1 MNLEKIK
8 CFVDIVKYNSFT
20 KAAQEN
26 YITQAAISQQIASME
41 AELGFPLFVRSKRGF
56 TVTDSGKSFYESS
69 LRLLALYSRSLSR
82 ARCIA
87 HNLSGYISLGI
98 WPGLDT
104 THTYCVIQ
112 RLLQAYP
119 SMQITIR
126 PGAPTELFHK
136 YTVGKLAMAIAMP
149 YDFSDNTISD
159 AVIEPLLTCGWRLFV
174 SRDHPLAQFD
184 AVDIADIRNEK
195 FAVQGE
201 ESIGFQTY
209 NLTVT
214 EQMLIHHALSPAFV
228 VPNFDTQQMLV
239 ATNQAVMLL
248 PECCHPTVP
257 ALFQSIRLTGYPE
270 TCTFS
275 AIWRSHSASPVL
287 LAYAALL
294 KEYFAARSAGAC
306 AFPPLDAASF
316 PACFGENARAEA

>member
-126 PGAPTELFHK
+126 PGTPTELFHK

-159 AVIEPLLTCGWRLFV
+159 AVIEPLLTCGRH
-174 SRDHPLAQFD
+174 SQLADRIFM
-184 AVDIADIRNEK
+184 K
-195 FAVQGE
+195 
-201 ESIGFQTY
+201 
-209 NLTVT
+209 
-214 EQMLIHHALSPAFV
+214 
-228 VPNFDTQQMLV
+228 
-239 ATNQAVMLL
+239 
-248 PECCHPTVP
+248 
-257 ALFQSIRLTGYPE
+257 
-270 TCTFS
+270 
-275 AIWRSHSASPVL
+275 
-287 LAYAALL
+287 
-294 KEYFAARSAGAC
+294 
-306 AFPPLDAASF
+306 
-316 PACFGENARAEA
+316 

>member
-1 MNLEKIK
+1 MHLEKIK
-8 CFVDIVKYNSFT
+8 CFVDFVKFNSFT

-214 EQMLIHHALSPAFV
+214 EQMLNHHALSPAFV

-239 ATNQAVMLL
+239 ATSNGSGLVSVHSPDRISGDLHLFRHLALSFGESGPVGL
-248 PECCHPTVP
+248 CRP
-257 ALFQSIRLTGYPE
+257 AQGVFCR
-270 TCTFS
+270 TFS
-275 AIWRSHSASPVL
+275 RGL
-287 LAYAALL
+287 
-294 KEYFAARSAGAC
+294 R
-306 AFPPLDAASF
+306 F
-316 PACFGENARAEA
+316 PAPGCRFLSSLFR